1 MIWELASFRP
11 VSGPYGSNLEETLR
25 KGRVEERRLKGNQ
38 ATADVQHKVFLLKTQ
53 KSKGACK
60 GPGRWLT

>member
-1 MIWELASFRP
+1 M
-11 VSGPYGSNLEETLR
+11 EETR
-25 KGRVEERRLKGNQ
+25 KGRVAERRLKGNQ